1 MEAGASAN
9 IVLALFLFVDLYLVS
24 ILSIFGAAIPSWMI
38 SAPYLLIMTMIYVL
52 GQTNNFLAGIAV
64 LGIAGYYLFVPANAW
79 AHEQAGDS
87 GFSVVATMLT
97 DPKQILVNSVNR
109 VSMGWSQ
116 TNSNINTWLKGQI
129 QYAITGKV
137 EQNQYEQLGVYLE
150 DIRPADSKFYE
161 GGAGYEGDAVIVW
174 GSVKARTL
182 DDPINVKMGCFI
194 KDGTKKL
201 GATKVDPSKA
211 FPVFTLEEKDFACT
225 FDPNEKALAGKFKA
239 GSKTVTTFA
248 EFNFET
254 LAFLKTYFMDRDRQR
269 AMTREGIDP
278 LDEFGIKDKKPQAIY
293 TNGPVEI
300 GMGTNNPLIGVSES
314 YLAHP
319 TLSLSVKNRQGWE
332 GKITNFTEVVILFP
346 KGTIKD
352 KETECNLKFNSYGE
366 GSCKTDSCQQVNNE
380 CVRVCNQYSDP
391 NDKDSCNQFCKDKLN
406 TCQEECD
413 VLFESEGQSYDGFSL
428 DKAEL
433 KKINE
438 KISKD
443 SSSTSDFEFFVCK
456 LSPQPKEIL
465 ENTPITTKSF
475 RTKIRYVYVVEKPVT
490 VRIEKDPLKVVDEK
504 AALVKTSGGG
514 VKTGV
519 AVKTGPTQTF
529 FTARILLDGRG
540 ASLGYL
546 DWVDYYS
553 EGKEVKGFRINRN
566 YDGAASPIPSNFGPS
581 TRTYITRTYIDDFGT
596 LCYKKGEVKYTLKVE
611 FKDGKTESFEATAT
625 CPP

>member
-1 MEAGASAN
+1 
-9 IVLALFLFVDLYLVS
+9 
-24 ILSIFGAAIPSWMI
+24 
-38 SAPYLLIMTMIYVL
+38 
-52 GQTNNFLAGIAV
+52 
-64 LGIAGYYLFVPANAW
+64 
-79 AHEQAGDS
+79 
-87 GFSVVATMLT
+87 
-97 DPKQILVNSVNR
+97 
-109 VSMGWSQ
+109 

-366 GSCKTDSCQQVNNE
+366 
-380 CVRVCNQYSDP
+380 
-391 NDKDSCNQFCKDKLN
+391 
-406 TCQEECD
+406 
-413 VLFESEGQSYDGFSL
+413 
-428 DKAEL
+428 
-433 KKINE
+433 
-438 KISKD
+438 
-443 SSSTSDFEFFVCK
+443 
-456 LSPQPKEIL
+456 
-465 ENTPITTKSF
+465 
-475 RTKIRYVYVVEKPVT
+475 
-490 VRIEKDPLKVVDEK
+490 
-504 AALVKTSGGG
+504 
-514 VKTGV
+514 
-519 AVKTGPTQTF
+519 
-529 FTARILLDGRG
+529 
-540 ASLGYL
+540 
-546 DWVDYYS
+546 
-553 EGKEVKGFRINRN
+553 
-566 YDGAASPIPSNFGPS
+566 
-581 TRTYITRTYIDDFGT
+581 
-596 LCYKKGEVKYTLKVE
+596 
-611 FKDGKTESFEATAT
+611 
-625 CPP
+625 